1 MENYVKAAKNL
12 NKDLTNA
19 TINVREY
26 NGKTVVFAVDPKLK
40 NRSGLVTTENWKG
53 RIISN
58 WFLISAATAADF
70 DSMRKKLVGAQYRA
84 PRHLSGSFVFFYRHR
99 SQERNCTYHG
109 KLEQDIVD
117 MYFDKDK

>member
-19 TINVREY
+19 VINVREY

-70 DSMRKKLVGAQYRA
+70 DSMRKELVGA
-84 PRHLSGSFVFFYRHR
+84 
-99 SQERNCTYHG
+99 
-109 KLEQDIVD
+109 
-117 MYFDKDK
+117 

>member
-12 NKDLTNA
+12 NKDLEKA
-19 TINVREY
+19 TINVSEY

-53 RIISN
+53 REVDQ

-70 DSMRKKLVGAQYRA
+70 DSMRKKLVGA
-84 PRHLSGSFVFFYRHR
+84 
-99 SQERNCTYHG
+99 
-109 KLEQDIVD
+109 
-117 MYFDKDK
+117 